1 MSSPEVKRDSQ
12 ITNFGRHNQSSALV
26 CYQMIELTQDETV
39 HEEGQIKAPEPD
51 LVPRESIKVGG
62 DLEFV
67 DMDMEDETQVS
78 A

>member
-1 MSSPEVKRDSQ
+1 
-12 ITNFGRHNQSSALV
+12 
-26 CYQMIELTQDETV
+26 MIKLTSDETV

-51 LVPRESIKVGG
+51 LVPREPIKVGG

-78 A
+78 T